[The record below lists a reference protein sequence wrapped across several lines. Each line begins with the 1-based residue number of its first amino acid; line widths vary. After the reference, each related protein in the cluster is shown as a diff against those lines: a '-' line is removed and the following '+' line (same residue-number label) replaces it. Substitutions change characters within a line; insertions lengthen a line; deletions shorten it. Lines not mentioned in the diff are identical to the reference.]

1 MTILVTGAAGF
12 IGSNFVSNW
21 FDQSQEFVVSF
32 DLLTYAGN
40 IKNLD
45 SIKDS
50 PFHHFVQGDIRNR
63 SLLNVILKKY
73 QPRAVFHFA
82 AESHVDRSIHD
93 ASHFVDTNIM
103 GTFSLLEEVRCY
115 FNALDIEHQKIFRF
129 IHIST
134 DEVYGSLGPQEPK
147 FIEESQY
154 KPTNPY
160 SASKA
165 ASDHLMRAWHCTY
178 NLPIITTHCSNNYG
192 PYQFPEKLIPLMIL
206 HALSEKT
213 LPLYGNGQHIRDW
226 LFVKDQSSALRCI
239 LEKGIVGETYNIG
252 GGNEKTNLEVVTKLC
267 EILDE
272 LRPRASKK
280 SYRSLIT
287 FVKDRPF
294 HDKRYAINSHKLQ
307 KTLGWKPEES
317 FETGLRKTVT
327 WFLENSEWVDHITS
341 SEYQNWINQHYS

>member
-12 IGSNFVSNW
+12 IGSNFVLNW
-21 FDQSQEFVVSF
+21 FDQSQEVVVSL

-40 IKNLD
+40 IKNLE

-50 PFHHFVQGDIRNR
+50 PHHHFVQGDIRNR
-63 SLLNVILKKY
+63 SLLNLTLKKY
-73 QPRAVFHFA
+73 QPRAIFHFA

-93 ASHFVDTNIM
+93 ASHFVDTNIV
-103 GTFSLLEEVRCY
+103 GTFSLLEEARYY
-115 FNALDIEHQKIFRF
+115 FNDLDIEHQKIFRL

-134 DEVYGSLGPQEPK
+134 DEVYGSLEPQQPK
-147 FIEESQY
+147 FNEESQY
-154 KPTNPY
+154 KPTSPY

-165 ASDHLMRAWHCTY
+165 ASDHLMRAWHYTY

-206 HALSEKT
+206 HALSEKS
-213 LPLYGNGQHIRDW
+213 LPLYGDGQHIRDW
-226 LFVKDQSSALRCI
+226 LYVKDQGSALRCI
-239 LEKGIVGETYNIG
+239 LEKGIVGEIYNIG

-272 LRPRASKK
+272 LRPRVSKK

-287 FVKDRPF
+287 FIKDRPS
-294 HDKRYAINSHKLQ
+294 HDKRYAINSHKLE

-327 WFLENSEWVDHITS
+327 WFLENPEWVDHISS
-341 SEYQNWINQHYS
+341 SEYQNWINQHYP

>member
-1 MTILVTGAAGF
+1 LTILVTGAAGF
-12 IGSNFVSNW
+12 IGSNFVLNW
-21 FDQSQEFVVSF
+21 FDQSQEVVVSL

-40 IKNLD
+40 IKNLE

-50 PFHHFVQGDIRNR
+50 PHHHFVQGDIRNR
-63 SLLNVILKKY
+63 SLLNLTLKKY
-73 QPRAVFHFA
+73 QPRAIFHFA

-93 ASHFVDTNIM
+93 ASHFVDTNIV
-103 GTFSLLEEVRCY
+103 GTFSLLEEARYY
-115 FNALDIEHQKIFRF
+115 FNDLDIEHQKIFRL

-134 DEVYGSLGPQEPK
+134 DEVYGSLEPQQPK
-147 FIEESQY
+147 FNEESQY
-154 KPTNPY
+154 KPTSPY

-165 ASDHLMRAWHCTY
+165 ASDHLMRAWHYTY

-206 HALSEKT
+206 HALSEKS
-213 LPLYGNGQHIRDW
+213 LPLYGDGQHIRDW
-226 LFVKDQSSALRCI
+226 LYVKDQGSALRCI
-239 LEKGIVGETYNIG
+239 LEKGIVGEIYNIG

-272 LRPRASKK
+272 LRPRVSKK

-287 FVKDRPF
+287 FIKDRPS
-294 HDKRYAINSHKLQ
+294 HDKRYAINSHKLE

-327 WFLENSEWVDHITS
+327 WFLENPEWVDHISS
-341 SEYQNWINQHYS
+341 SEYQNWINQHYP

>member
-12 IGSNFVSNW
+12 IGSNFVLNW
-21 FDQSQEFVVSF
+21 LGQSREVVVSL

-40 IKNLD
+40 LKNLE
-45 SIKDS
+45 SIRGS
-50 PFHHFVQGDIRNR
+50 PYHHFEQGDIRNR
-63 SLLNVILKKY
+63 PLLNLILKKY
-73 QPRAVFHFA
+73 KPRAVFHFA

-93 ASHFVDTNIM
+93 ASHFVGTNIL

-115 FNALDIEHQKIFRF
+115 FNDLDIEHQKIFRL

-134 DEVYGSLGPQEPK
+134 DEVYGSLEPHEPK

-154 KPTNPY
+154 KPNNPY
-160 SASKA
+160 SATKA
-165 ASDHLMRAWHCTY
+165 ASDHLMRAWHYTY

-192 PYQFPEKLIPLMIL
+192 PYQFLEKFIPLMML
-206 HALSEKT
+206 NALSEKS
-213 LPLYGNGQHIRDW
+213 LPIYGDGQHIRDW
-226 LFVKDQSSALRCI
+226 LYVKDHVSALRCI
-239 LEKGIVGETYNIG
+239 LEKGIVGEIYNIG

-272 LRPRASKK
+272 LRPRLSKK
-280 SYRSLIT
+280 SYRSLVT
-287 FVKDRPF
+287 FIKDRPS
-294 HDKRYAINSHKLQ
+294 HDKRYAINSRKLE

-327 WFLENSEWVDHITS
+327 WFLENPEWIDHILS
-341 SEYQNWINQHYS
+341 SEYQNWTNQHFS